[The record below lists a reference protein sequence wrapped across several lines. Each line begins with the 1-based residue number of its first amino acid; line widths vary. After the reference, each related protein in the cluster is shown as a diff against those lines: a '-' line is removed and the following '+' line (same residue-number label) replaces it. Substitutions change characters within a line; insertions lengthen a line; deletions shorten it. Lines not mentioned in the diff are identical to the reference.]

1 MASTSSVDGL
11 VSGLDTTTIISQLMA
26 IEKQPQDALKTKQSD
41 ANTMVAVYQ
50 ALNTKFAAIQSAA
63 NSISR
68 VADWKVMKATS
79 SSSNVTATATSAAST
94 GALSFTVEQLSRAGS
109 VASTGTVASTSVVVA
124 NGPLL
129 LARGGDAVGIG
140 GFSAGGDLT
149 IGTHTVEVTQATA
162 GATQTGTSAPAA
174 STVIGAGNNTL
185 SVTVDGVAKTY
196 TIADGT
202 YTAAQLA
209 AAVATASG
217 GDLTA
222 AVGSDGRLSLTT
234 THEGSA
240 ASLAVTGGTAAGA
253 LGLDTTAPAATGA
266 DGAVSIDGGTAIAVT
281 SAGPGVSQVLTGAN
295 GSLTANF
302 AGGLRLGTANLVNVD
317 TGNGSLSTVVDAVN
331 ASGSGISAAAV
342 NTGSGFR
349 LQFSSTTTGANS
361 NIAVDVAHLTAG
373 LNAYTTVQAG
383 RDAVIRIGE
392 GAGSYE
398 VRSADDTLDNVLPG
412 VTLQLNAADPGTVVT
427 VNVGQDGS
435 ALADKVAALVD
446 AANQAVTFISA
457 QSSYDPNTKQAGL
470 LLSDGLARTLQSQV
484 YAAVSDIVAGAK
496 LGAPSS
502 AGISLVKDGTITF
515 DKSAFL
521 TAYAKDPTAVA
532 ALFQA
537 GGTSTD
543 SHVSFLTASANTKAG
558 TYAVQVTAAA
568 TQAEADGEALSGAG
582 LVAGETIDV
591 RIGGASGTTAT
602 YTAAAGATLD
612 SVATGLNAA
621 FAEKGLAVS
630 AQVVSGKLVVRSAT
644 YGSGT
649 SFEVRTSTVG
659 PSGEQT
665 GIASAAGAW
674 EAHAGTDVAG
684 TINGVAATGT
694 GQVLIA
700 PATDPTLG
708 GIALTVNA
716 TAPGDYGTFT
726 YTPGAAMRLNM
737 VASAA
742 TDFANGSIT
751 NAINSQQSVIRD
763 LTDQIADWDDRLQQK
778 QDLLKTQFANLETA
792 LGKLRDQSNWLSGQ
806 LASLPTGGA

>member
-11 VSGLDTTTIISQLMA
+11 VSGLDTTTIITQLMA

-41 ANTMVAVYQ
+41 ASTMVAVYQ

-63 NSISR
+63 QGISR

-79 SSSNVTATATSAAST
+79 SSGNVTATATSAAST
-94 GALSFTVEQLSRAGS
+94 GSLSFTVEQLSRAGS
-109 VASTGTVASTSVVVA
+109 VASNGTVSSTSVVVA

-129 LARGGDAVGIG
+129 LAQGADVLGIG
-140 GFSAGGDLT
+140 GFTAGNDLT

-162 GATQTGTSAPAA
+162 GATQTATAA
-174 STVIGAGNNTL
+174 LAGSTTIGAGNNTL
-185 SVTVDGVAKTY
+185 AVTVDGVAKTY
-196 TIADGT
+196 TIAAAT
-202 YTAAQLA
+202 YSAAQLA
-209 AAVATASG
+209 AAVTSASG

-222 AVGSDGRLSLTT
+222 AVGADGKLSLTT

-240 ASLAVTGGTAAGA
+240 ATLAVTGGTAAA
-253 LGLDTTAPAATGA
+253 DLGLDTAAPATTGA

-281 SAGPGVSQVLTGAN
+281 SAGPAVSQTLAGTN
-295 GSLTANF
+295 GSLTATF
-302 AGGLRLGTANLVNVD
+302 AGGLRLGKANLVNVD
-317 TGNGSLSTVVDAVN
+317 TGNGSLATVVNAVN
-331 ASGSGISAAAV
+331 AAGAGISAAAV
-342 NTGSGFR
+342 NTGSGYR
-349 LQFSSTTTGANS
+349 LQFSSTTTGAGS
-361 NIAVDVAHLTAG
+361 NVAVDAQHLTAG
-373 LNAYTTVQAG
+373 LNTYSTVQAG
-383 RDAVIRIGE
+383 RDAVISIGE
-392 GAGSYE
+392 GAGAYE
-398 VRSADDTLDNVLPG
+398 VRSASDTMTDVLPG
-412 VTLQLNAADPGTVVT
+412 VTLQLNQADPSTVVT
-427 VNVGQDGS
+427 VSVGQDGS
-435 ALADKVAALVD
+435 ALADQVSALVD
-446 AANQAVTFISA
+446 AANQAVSFIAA
-457 QSSYDPNTKQAGL
+457 QSSYDPDTKQAGL

-484 YAAVSDIVAGAK
+484 YSAISDIVAGSK

-521 TAYAKDPTAVA
+521 AAYAKDPDAVA
-532 ALFQA
+532 SLFRA
-537 GGTSTD
+537 GGSSTD
-543 SHVSFLTASANTKAG
+543 SHVGFLTASATTKAG
-558 TYAVQVTAAA
+558 TYAIHVTQAAA
-568 TQAEADGEALSGAG
+568 QAEADGTALSGAG

-591 RIGGASGTTAT
+591 RIGGPTGTTAS

-612 SVATGLNAA
+612 SVASGLNAA

-630 AQVVSGKLVVRSAT
+630 AQVVSGKLVVRSAN

-649 SFEVRTSTVG
+649 AFEVRSSAVG
-659 PSGEQT
+659 AGGDQT
-665 GIASAAGAW
+665 GLASAAGVW
-674 EAHAGTDVAG
+674 EAHSGTDVAG
-684 TINGVAATGT
+684 TINGVAATGS

-708 GIALTVNA
+708 GIALTVTA
-716 TAPGDYGTFT
+716 TAAGDYGSFT

-737 VASAA
+737 VATGA

-751 NAINSQQSVIRD
+751 NAISSQQSVIRD

-792 LGKLRDQSNWLSGQ
+792 LGKLKDQSSWLSGQ